1 MISLD
6 CTPPIA
12 LPDGPHPHGTYL
24 RPELFF
30 DTAATARLLR
40 QKHQN
45 SELSL
50 RARLCPYPL
59 TGWLFRPP
67 GSGLPD
73 LHDEHIAN
81 TPSLPRVFGILG

>member
-1 MISLD
+1 MDRIRMGHTSVPNSFL
-6 CTPPIA
+6 I
-12 LPDGPHPHGTYL
+12 LL
-24 RPELFF
+24 
-30 DTAATARLLR
+30 TAATARLLR